1 MPGPRRKSTRLRGY
15 DYATAGAYFVT
26 VCAREH
32 ACLFGAIVH
41 DEVKPSRVGRIVES
55 CWAAIPDHFPI
66 VRLDAFVVMPNHVHG
81 IVWLPRGGMPRPYP
95 F

>member
-1 MPGPRRKSTRLRGY
+1 MPGPKRKSTRLRGY

-26 VCAREH
+26 MCAREH
-32 ACLFGAIVH
+32 ACLFGAVVY
-41 DEVKPSRVGRIVES
+41 DEVKPNRLGRIVES

-81 IVWLPRGGMPRPYP
+81 IVWLPRAGHAPPYP